1 MYFLSQNLPYLRKYF
16 IRVTVIYFMMFKF
29 NKAIIKAI
37 IVMRLVFVEK
47 TIALKAKGL
56 DFIMVI
62 LMIIL
67 S

>member
-29 NKAIIKAI
+29 NKAII
-37 IVMRLVFVEK
+37 VMRLVFVEK

-56 DFIMVI
+56 DFIIVI

>member
-1 MYFLSQNLPYLRKYF
+1 
-16 IRVTVIYFMMFKF
+16 
-29 NKAIIKAI
+29 
-37 IVMRLVFVEK
+37 MRLVFVEK